1 MKQKRTWKFKL
12 FVGLAILLLMSAVGF
27 FLFASSYYTAQA
39 YAKENI
45 QSDSDVTVENG
56 KELVFEP
63 TSNKKNIGFIFYQG
77 AKVEAEAYAPLA
89 KEIAKQGYTVIIPH
103 LPLKMA
109 IFSPDRAD
117 KVIRNHPEIDTW
129 LIGGHSLG
137 GVTASDYA
145 SRHEKISALVLLASY
160 PGSHTDLSETS
171 VDILSISASRDE
183 VADAKAIQAAKSSM
197 PENAKF
203 IEIEGGNHAGF
214 GDYGEQKGDGKAT
227 ISNEEQMMQT
237 SAAIVEL
244 IEGLKK

>member
-45 QSDSDVTVENG
+45 PSDSDVTVENG

-214 GDYGEQKGDGKAT
+214 GDYGKQKGDGKAT

-244 IEGLKK
+244 IEGLK

>member
-45 QSDSDVTVENG
+45 PSDSDVTVENG

-183 VADAKAIQAAKSSM
+183 VADAKSIQAAKSSM

-214 GDYGEQKGDGKAT
+214 GDYGKQKGDGKAT

>member
-12 FVGLAILLLMSAVGF
+12 YIGLAILLLMSAVGF

-45 QSDSDVTVENG
+45 HSDSDVTVEND

-129 LIGGHSLG
+129 IIGGHSLG

-183 VADAKAIQAAKSSM
+183 VADAKSIQAAKSSM

-214 GDYGEQKGDGKAT
+214 GDYGKQKGDGKAT